1 MRKYPMHPTMN
12 YFSTLE
18 PKTCH
23 DCGDHIVEIQESCF
37 TQCEQC
43 LRHVEHS

>member
-1 MRKYPMHPTMN
+1 MRKLSMKPSLSY
-12 YFSTLE
+12 SILE

-23 DCGDHIVEIQESCF
+23 DCGEQIIEMNESCF

-43 LRHVEHS
+43 LRHIEHS

>member
-1 MRKYPMHPTMN
+1 MKKHLTPPTRTLL
-12 YFSTLE
+12 TLE

-23 DCGDHIVEIQESCF
+23 DCGDHIVEINESCF